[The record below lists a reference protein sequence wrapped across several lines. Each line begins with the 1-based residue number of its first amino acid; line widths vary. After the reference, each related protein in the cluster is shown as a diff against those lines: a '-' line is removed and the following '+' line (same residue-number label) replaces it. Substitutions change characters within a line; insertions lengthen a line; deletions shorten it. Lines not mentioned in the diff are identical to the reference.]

1 MKYLLAKD
9 SAYLGKTLSSNSN
22 DLPFITSPTNSEYKR
37 NAFLSFNVLDTD
49 SIRSSMDFL
58 VISTLSFHPFIFIT
72 NDDPSF
78 SLIGPKTWLTETSS
92 PENNK
97 LSIVSSFESIQL
109 TSLSGILPLNAY
121 LYIWSI
127 SNPLSIALATESLN
141 APPGKE
147 K

>member
-1 MKYLLAKD
+1 MTLFLFG
-9 SAYLGKTLSSNSN
+9 SEISFGQRLSIFGRLSSNRKICPSLHHLHIRN
-22 DLPFITSPTNSEYKR
+22 KR
-37 NAFLSFNVLDTD
+37 NAFLSFKVLDTD

-78 SLIGPKTWLTETSS
+78 SLIGPKTWLPETSS

-121 LYIWSI
+121 LYI
-127 SNPLSIALATESLN
+127 
-141 APPGKE
+141 
-147 K
+147 